1 MLQLIEEQVLMAGF
15 GKNDQYESHVVKE
28 IALSVH

>member
-15 GKNDQYESHVVKE
+15 GKSDQYESHVVKE
-28 IALSVH
+28 IALSIH